1 MFDFDVCIIGTGRV
15 GLPLGLAFVD
25 AGLKA
30 IGYDINA
37 DLRSQI
43 NQGTMPFREPG
54 FDAIIAKKQFEVS
67 DNIAVAAR
75 AKNIII
81 TVGTPLHEHIESDLR
96 QLQRVIEELTP
107 VLRPGHFLGLRSTV
121 APRTTTFVKRFIEKK
136 SSLRVGVDLGLAFCP
151 ERIAEGCAYEELKTL
166 PQVVGCE
173 DTLSKEAS
181 SQLFETISPKVL
193 HTSFLN
199 AELVKLFTNAERYVH
214 FALANQFA
222 LVADTLD
229 GNIYEIQSLA
239 NYEYPRNQLASPGLT
254 AGACLRKDFG
264 MINEWNPY
272 PDILLS
278 AWKMNESIPLF
289 LVDHLRRRT
298 TLIDQRVAIL
308 GYTFKQDSD
317 DIRDSLVP
325 KLYRYLQRECPHSIK
340 VSDHNLTAEILD
352 PVNGTL
358 TNTSWEE
365 ATEDADV
372 VFVATNH
379 NGYDEVLKTLSTTRP
394 DCWIVDIWNVGG
406 TGQIFYQAQAIADLG
421 SDG

>member
-15 GLPLGLAFVD
+15 GLPLGLAFIN
-25 AGLKA
+25 AGLTT
-30 IGYDINA
+30 IGCDINP
-37 DLRSQI
+37 DLRNQI

-54 FDAIIAKKQFEVS
+54 FDAIIETRKFQVS
-67 DNIAVAAR
+67 ENIEMAAR
-75 AKNIII
+75 AKHIII

-96 QLQRVIEELTP
+96 QLQRVLEELTP

-121 APRTTTFVKRFIEKK
+121 APRTTTFVKRFIEKN
-136 SSLRVGVDLGLAFCP
+136 STLRVGTDIGLVFCP
-151 ERIAEGCAYEELKTL
+151 ERIAEGCAFEELKSL
-166 PQVVGCE
+166 PQIIGCE
-173 DTLSKEAS
+173 DDLSKETS
-181 SQLFETISPKVL
+181 KQLFQAISPEVL

-229 GNIYEIQSLA
+229 GNIYEIQALA

-289 LVDHLRRRT
+289 LVEHLRRRT
-298 TLIDQRVAIL
+298 SLVDQQVAIL
-308 GYTFKQDSD
+308 GYSFKQDSD

-340 VSDHNLTAEILD
+340 VSDHNLSSAIED

-358 TNTSWEE
+358 TNFAWEA
-365 ATEDADV
+365 ATEQADV

-379 NGYDEVLKTLSTTRP
+379 KGYADVLQKLGSTRP

-406 TGQIFYQAQAIADLG
+406 TNQIFYQASTLAALG
-421 SDG
+421 VD